1 MKKKTLG
8 LMLLALA
15 LMMTAV
21 FAGCTSTTATTTTTP
36 AETTTAAQQDETTAP
51 QAEDDATT
59 TAAAAGSDDSL
70 NYVKDKGTLV
80 LGLDDSFPPM
90 GYRDENNNIV
100 GYDIDLA
107 TEVCKRLGVELTL
120 QPIDWTA
127 KENELNTKKIDCIW
141 NGMSI
146 DEERKQNRTL
156 AIPYLD
162 NSMSFVVK
170 SDSGIKTLA
179 DMAGKKLA
187 LQSGST
193 AATALDEAAD
203 FKATLGEVV
212 GLKDNMTALMDLE
225 MGGVDVVL
233 MDDVVANYYIAT
245 NNKPFV
251 LLEETLS
258 TEEYA
263 VGFRKG
269 DEALANAVN
278 EALQEMAKDGTLN
291 EITQKWFGKDNT
303 KIQ

>member
-8 LMLLALA
+8 LMLLAIA

-36 AETTTAAQQDETTAP
+36 AGTTTAAQQDETTA
-51 QAEDDATT
+51 
-59 TAAAAGSDDSL
+59 AAADGEGDSSL
-70 NYVKDKGTLV
+70 SYVQDKGTLV

-90 GYRDENNNIV
+90 GYRDENNEIV

-107 TEVCKRLGVELTL
+107 TEVCKRLGVELKL

-146 DEERKQNRTL
+146 DDERKQNMTL
-156 AIPYLD
+156 SIPYLD
-162 NSMSFVVK
+162 NSMAFVVK
-170 SDSGIKTLA
+170 NDSGIKTLA

-245 NNKPFV
+245 NNKPFE

-278 EALQEMAKDGTLN
+278 EALQEMAKDGKLN

>member
-8 LMLLALA
+8 LMLLAIA

-21 FAGCTSTTATTTTTP
+21 FAGCTSTTATTTTTS
-36 AETTTAAQQDETTAP
+36 AETTTAAQQDETTVA
-51 QAEDDATT
+51 AEGD
-59 TAAAAGSDDSL
+59 SDTSL
-70 NYVKDKGTLV
+70 AYIQDKGTLV

-90 GYRDENNNIV
+90 GYRDENNEIV

-107 TEVCKRLGVELTL
+107 TEVCKRLGVELKL

-146 DEERKQNRTL
+146 DEERKQNMTL
-156 AIPYLD
+156 SIPYLD

-245 NNKPFV
+245 NNKPFE

-278 EALQEMAKDGTLN
+278 ETLQEMAKDGKLN

>member
-127 KENELNTKKIDCIW
+127 KE
-141 NGMSI
+141 MS
-146 DEERKQNRTL
+146 
-156 AIPYLD
+156 
-162 NSMSFVVK
+162 
-170 SDSGIKTLA
+170 
-179 DMAGKKLA
+179 
-187 LQSGST
+187 
-193 AATALDEAAD
+193 
-203 FKATLGEVV
+203 
-212 GLKDNMTALMDLE
+212 
-225 MGGVDVVL
+225 
-233 MDDVVANYYIAT
+233 
-245 NNKPFV
+245 
-251 LLEETLS
+251 
-258 TEEYA
+258 
-263 VGFRKG
+263 
-269 DEALANAVN
+269 
-278 EALQEMAKDGTLN
+278 
-291 EITQKWFGKDNT
+291 
-303 KIQ
+303 

>member
-8 LMLLALA
+8 LMLLAIA

-36 AETTTAAQQDETTAP
+36 AGTTTAAQQDETTA
-51 QAEDDATT
+51 
-59 TAAAAGSDDSL
+59 AAADGEGDSSL
-70 NYVKDKGTLV
+70 SYVQDKGTLV

-90 GYRDENNNIV
+90 GYRDENNDIV

-107 TEVCKRLGVELTL
+107 TEVCKRLGVELKL

-146 DEERKQNRTL
+146 DDERKQNMTL
-156 AIPYLD
+156 SIPYLD
-162 NSMSFVVK
+162 NSMAFVVK
-170 SDSGIKTLA
+170 NDSGIKTLA

-245 NNKPFV
+245 NNKPFE

-278 EALQEMAKDGTLN
+278 EALQEMAKDGKLN

>member
-8 LMLLALA
+8 LMLLAIA

-21 FAGCTSTTATTTTTP
+21 FAGCTSTTTTP
-36 AETTTAAQQDETTAP
+36 AGTTTAAQQDETTA
-51 QAEDDATT
+51 
-59 TAAAAGSDDSL
+59 AAADGEGDSSL
-70 NYVKDKGTLV
+70 SYVQDKGTLV

-90 GYRDENNNIV
+90 GYRDENNEIV

-107 TEVCKRLGVELTL
+107 TEVCKRLGVELKL

-146 DEERKQNRTL
+146 DDERKQNMTL
-156 AIPYLD
+156 SIPYLD
-162 NSMSFVVK
+162 NSMAFVVK
-170 SDSGIKTLA
+170 NDSGIKTLA

-245 NNKPFV
+245 NNKPFE

-278 EALQEMAKDGTLN
+278 EALQEMAKDGKLN

>member
-8 LMLLALA
+8 LMLLAIA

-21 FAGCTSTTATTTTTP
+21 FAGCTSTTATTTTTA
-36 AETTTAAQQDETTAP
+36 AETTTAAQQDETTVA
-51 QAEDDATT
+51 AEGD
-59 TAAAAGSDDSL
+59 SDTSL
-70 NYVKDKGTLV
+70 AYIQDKGTLV

-90 GYRDENNNIV
+90 GYRDENNKIV

-107 TEVCKRLGVELTL
+107 TEVCKRLGVELKL

-146 DEERKQNRTL
+146 DEERKQNMTL
-156 AIPYLD
+156 SIPYLD

-245 NNKPFV
+245 NNKPFE

-278 EALQEMAKDGTLN
+278 ETLQEMAKDGKLN

>member
-8 LMLLALA
+8 LMLLAIA

-36 AETTTAAQQDETTAP
+36 AGTTTAAQQDETT
-51 QAEDDATT
+51 
-59 TAAAAGSDDSL
+59 TAAADGEGDSSL
-70 NYVKDKGTLV
+70 SYVQDKGTLV

-90 GYRDENNNIV
+90 GYRDENNEIV

-107 TEVCKRLGVELTL
+107 TEVCKRLGVELKL

-146 DEERKQNRTL
+146 DDERKQNMTL
-156 AIPYLD
+156 SIPYLD
-162 NSMSFVVK
+162 NSMAFVVK
-170 SDSGIKTLA
+170 NDSGIKTLA

-245 NNKPFV
+245 NNKPFE

-278 EALQEMAKDGTLN
+278 EALQEMAKDGKLN

>member
-8 LMLLALA
+8 MMLLAIA

-21 FAGCTSTTATTTTTP
+21 FAGCSSTTATTTTTA
-36 AETTTAAQQDETTAP
+36 AETTTAAQQDETTVA
-51 QAEDDATT
+51 AEGD
-59 TAAAAGSDDSL
+59 SDTSL
-70 NYVKDKGTLV
+70 AYIQDKGTLV

-90 GYRDENNNIV
+90 GYRDENNEIV

-107 TEVCKRLGVELTL
+107 TEVCKRLGVELKL

-146 DEERKQNRTL
+146 DEERKQNMTL
-156 AIPYLD
+156 SIPYLD

-245 NNKPFV
+245 NNKPFE

-278 EALQEMAKDGTLN
+278 ETLQEMAKDGKLN

>member
-1 MKKKTLG
+1 MKKKALG
-8 LMLLALA
+8 LMLLAIA
-15 LMMTAV
+15 LMVTAV
-21 FAGCTSTTATTTTTP
+21 FAGCTSTTATTTTTA
-36 AETTTAAQQDETTAP
+36 AETTTAAQQDETTTAK
-51 QAEDDATT
+51 AEGDTT
-59 TAAAAGSDDSL
+59 TAAAAGDDSSL
-70 NYVKDKGTLV
+70 TYIQEKGTLV

-100 GYDIDLA
+100 GFDIDLA
-107 TEVCKRLGVELTL
+107 TEVCKRLGVELKV

-146 DEERKQNRTL
+146 DEERKQNMTL
-156 AIPYLD
+156 SIPYLD
-162 NSMSFVVK
+162 NSMAFVVK
-170 SDSGIKTLA
+170 SDSGIKTLE

-212 GLKDNMTALMDLE
+212 GLKDNITALMDLE

-245 NNKPFV
+245 NNKPFEV
-251 LLEETLS
+251 LEETLS

-278 EALQEMAKDGTLN
+278 EALQEMAKDGKLN
-291 EITQKWFGKDNT
+291 EISQKWFGKDNT

>member
-8 LMLLALA
+8 LMLLAIA

-36 AETTTAAQQDETTAP
+36 AGTTTAAQQDETT
-51 QAEDDATT
+51 
-59 TAAAAGSDDSL
+59 TAAADGEGDSSL
-70 NYVKDKGTLV
+70 SYVQDKGTLV
-80 LGLDDSFPPM
+80 LGLDDSVPPR
-90 GYRDENNNIV
+90 GYRDENNEIV

-107 TEVCKRLGVELTL
+107 TEVCKRLGVELKL

-146 DEERKQNRTL
+146 DDERKQNMTL
-156 AIPYLD
+156 SIPYLD
-162 NSMSFVVK
+162 NSMAFVVK
-170 SDSGIKTLA
+170 NDSGIKTLA

-245 NNKPFV
+245 NNKPFE

-278 EALQEMAKDGTLN
+278 EALQEMAKDGKLN

>member
-8 LMLLALA
+8 LMLLAIA

-21 FAGCTSTTATTTTTP
+21 FAGCSSTTATTTTTA
-36 AETTTAAQQDETTAP
+36 AETTTAAQQDDTTVA
-51 QAEDDATT
+51 AEGD
-59 TAAAAGSDDSL
+59 SDTSL
-70 NYVKDKGTLV
+70 AYIQDKGTLV

-90 GYRDENNNIV
+90 GYRDENNEIV

-107 TEVCKRLGVELTL
+107 TEVCKRLGVELKL

-146 DEERKQNRTL
+146 DEERKQNMTL
-156 AIPYLD
+156 SIPYLD

-245 NNKPFV
+245 NNKPFE

-278 EALQEMAKDGTLN
+278 ETLQEMAKDGKLN

>member
-8 LMLLALA
+8 LMLLAIA

-21 FAGCTSTTATTTTTP
+21 FAGCTSTTATTTTTA
-36 AETTTAAQQDETTAP
+36 AETTTAAQQDETTVA
-51 QAEDDATT
+51 AEGDGDT
-59 TAAAAGSDDSL
+59 SL
-70 NYVKDKGTLV
+70 AYIQDKGTLV

-90 GYRDENNNIV
+90 GYRDENNEIV

-107 TEVCKRLGVELTL
+107 TEVCKRLGVELKL

-146 DEERKQNRTL
+146 DEERKQNMTL
-156 AIPYLD
+156 SIPYLD

-245 NNKPFV
+245 NNKPFE

-278 EALQEMAKDGTLN
+278 ETLQEMAKDGKLN

>member
-1 MKKKTLG
+1 M
-8 LMLLALA
+8 
-15 LMMTAV
+15 
-21 FAGCTSTTATTTTTP
+21 
-36 AETTTAAQQDETTAP
+36 
-51 QAEDDATT
+51 
-59 TAAAAGSDDSL
+59 
-70 NYVKDKGTLV
+70 
-80 LGLDDSFPPM
+80 
-90 GYRDENNNIV
+90 
-100 GYDIDLA
+100 
-107 TEVCKRLGVELTL
+107 ELKL

-146 DEERKQNRTL
+146 DDERKQNMTL
-156 AIPYLD
+156 SIPYLD
-162 NSMSFVVK
+162 NSMAFVVK
-170 SDSGIKTLA
+170 NDSGIKTLA

-245 NNKPFV
+245 NNKPFE

-278 EALQEMAKDGTLN
+278 EALQEMAKDGKLN

>member
-8 LMLLALA
+8 LMLLAIA

-21 FAGCTSTTATTTTTP
+21 FAGCSSTTATTTTTA
-36 AETTTAAQQDETTAP
+36 AETTTAAQQDETTVA
-51 QAEDDATT
+51 AEGD
-59 TAAAAGSDDSL
+59 SDTSL
-70 NYVKDKGTLV
+70 AYIQDKGTLV

-90 GYRDENNNIV
+90 GYRDENNEIV

-107 TEVCKRLGVELTL
+107 TEVCKRLGVELKL

-146 DEERKQNRTL
+146 DEERKQNMTL
-156 AIPYLD
+156 SIPYLD

-245 NNKPFV
+245 NNKPFE

-278 EALQEMAKDGTLN
+278 ETLQEMAKDGKLN

-303 KIQ
+303 KIR

>member
-8 LMLLALA
+8 LMLLAIA

-21 FAGCTSTTATTTTTP
+21 FAGCTSTTATTTTTA
-36 AETTTAAQQDETTAP
+36 AETTTAAQQDETTVA
-51 QAEDDATT
+51 AEGD
-59 TAAAAGSDDSL
+59 SDTSL
-70 NYVKDKGTLV
+70 AYIQDKGTLV

-90 GYRDENNNIV
+90 GYRDENNEIV

-107 TEVCKRLGVELTL
+107 TEVCKRLGVELKL

-146 DEERKQNRTL
+146 DEERKQNMTL
-156 AIPYLD
+156 SIPYLD

-245 NNKPFV
+245 NNKPFE

-278 EALQEMAKDGTLN
+278 ETLQEMAKDGKLN

-303 KIQ
+303 KTQ

>member
-8 LMLLALA
+8 LMLLAIA

-21 FAGCTSTTATTTTTP
+21 FAGCSSTTATTTTT
-36 AETTTAAQQDETTAP
+36 AADTTTAAQQDDTTVA
-51 QAEDDATT
+51 AEGD
-59 TAAAAGSDDSL
+59 SDTSL
-70 NYVKDKGTLV
+70 AYIQDKGTLV

-90 GYRDENNNIV
+90 GYRDENNEIV

-107 TEVCKRLGVELTL
+107 TEVCKRLGVELKL

-146 DEERKQNRTL
+146 DEERKQNMTL
-156 AIPYLD
+156 SIPYLD

-245 NNKPFV
+245 NNKPFE

-278 EALQEMAKDGTLN
+278 ETLQEMAKDGKLN

>member
-8 LMLLALA
+8 LMLLAIA

-21 FAGCTSTTATTTTTP
+21 FAGCTSTTATTTTTA
-36 AETTTAAQQDETTAP
+36 AETTTAAQQDETTVA
-51 QAEDDATT
+51 AEGD
-59 TAAAAGSDDSL
+59 SDTSL
-70 NYVKDKGTLV
+70 AYIQDKGTLV

-90 GYRDENNNIV
+90 GYRDENNEIV

-107 TEVCKRLGVELTL
+107 TEVCKRLGVELKL

-146 DEERKQNRTL
+146 DEERKQNMTL
-156 AIPYLD
+156 SIPYLD

-193 AATALDEAAD
+193 AATALDEAVD

-245 NNKPFV
+245 NNKPFE

-278 EALQEMAKDGTLN
+278 ETLQEMAKDGKLN

>member
-8 LMLLALA
+8 LMLLAIA

-21 FAGCTSTTATTTTTP
+21 FAGCSSTTATTTTTA
-36 AETTTAAQQDETTAP
+36 AETTTAAQQDETTVA
-51 QAEDDATT
+51 AEGD
-59 TAAAAGSDDSL
+59 SDTSL
-70 NYVKDKGTLV
+70 AYIQDKGTLV

-90 GYRDENNNIV
+90 GYRDENNEIV

-107 TEVCKRLGVELTL
+107 TEVCKRLGVELKL

-146 DEERKQNRTL
+146 DEERKQNMTL
-156 AIPYLD
+156 SIPYLD

-245 NNKPFV
+245 NNKPFE

-278 EALQEMAKDGTLN
+278 ETLQEMAKDGKLN